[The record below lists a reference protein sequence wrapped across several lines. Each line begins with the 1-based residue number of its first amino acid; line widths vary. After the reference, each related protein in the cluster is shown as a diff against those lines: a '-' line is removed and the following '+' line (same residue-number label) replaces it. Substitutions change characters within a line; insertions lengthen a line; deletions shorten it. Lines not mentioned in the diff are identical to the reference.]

1 MGTLLNDIRSRGV
14 PLVALICLGILL
26 GVALLVSAVNERA
39 MKNELAREA
48 EAQADLLASA
58 VSGALAFDDRAAAK
72 DYVDAV
78 QVNPG
83 VLAAGVYDETHHL
96 VASYARAGEAM
107 PAVVEPARPSTT
119 FRDGRLYVEREVR
132 EGGQLLGCVRLSL
145 MDAPASQR
153 FSRYAGML
161 LVLALAALLIAVL
174 TLTQG
179 ALRRANRALTARAG
193 DLAQANDQLQEQ
205 MIERERAEEALRQ
218 SQKMEAIGRLTGG
231 VAHDFNNLLMV
242 ISSAIELMNRTDDPR
257 RRRSL
262 MDGMRQAVDR
272 GSGLTRQ
279 LLAFSRETPVR
290 TAVIDVGDQIEGMGI
305 LLERSLREDID
316 VTIDVQRPLKP
327 VEVDVGE
334 LELAILNLAVNAR
347 DAMPEGGRLM
357 ISVRLD
363 GDRVCVEVAD
373 TGPGIAPAVIERVF
387 EPFFTTKEVGKGTG
401 LGLSQVYGFAR
412 SSGGEVTASSPVG
425 LGAVFTLR
433 LPATDKAAREA
444 PTAVAPADAAGEGRV
459 LLVEDDDGVAAGVG
473 EMLAELGYRHERAR
487 TGEEALDMFRDDPTF
502 DLVLSDMVMPGAVGG
517 LALAT
522 ELLETRPDL
531 PVVLSTGFSEAAA
544 TASQA
549 GLTVLSK
556 PYGLQELAATLAAA
570 LADHRKAREG
580 AAKPGSLQA

>member
-1 MGTLLNDIRSRGV
+1 MGRLLDGIRSRGV
-14 PLVALICLGILL
+14 PLVALICLAILL
-26 GVALLVSAVNERA
+26 GVAVLVSAVNERA
-39 MKNELAREA
+39 MKHELAREA

-107 PAVVEPARPSTT
+107 PTVVEPARPSTT

-132 EGGQLLGCVRLSL
+132 EGGQLLGCVRLKL

-193 DLAQANDQLQEQ
+193 DLAQANDRLQEQ
-205 MIERERAEEALRQ
+205 MVERERAEEALRQ

-242 ISSAIELMNRTDDPR
+242 ISSAIELMNRTEDPR

-272 GSGLTRQ
+272 GAGLTRQ

-290 TAVIDVGDQIEGMGI
+290 TAVIDVGDQVEGMAI
-305 LLERSLREDID
+305 LLDRSLREDIA

-357 ISVRLD
+357 ISVRPD
-363 GDRVCVEVAD
+363 GADRVCVEVAD
-373 TGPGIAPAVIERVF
+373 TGPGIAPDVIERVF

-412 SSGGEVTASSPVG
+412 SSGGEVTARSPVG
-425 LGAVFTLR
+425 LGAVFALR
-433 LPATDKAAREA
+433 LPVTDKTAREI
-444 PTAVAPADAAGEGRV
+444 PAVAAPANAAGEGRV

-487 TGEEALDMFRDDPTF
+487 TGEEALEMFRDDPAF

-517 LALAT
+517 LTLAN
-522 ELLETRPDL
+522 ELLAVQPGL
-531 PVVLSTGFSEAAA
+531 PVVLSTGYSEAAA
-544 TASQA
+544 TATQA

-556 PYGLQELAATLAAA
+556 PYGLQDLAMTLAAA
-570 LADHRKAREG
+570 LDHRNVREPEAG
-580 AAKPGSLQA
+580 PGNLQA